1 MIAHDQKNDDD
12 ARAALRARLMR
23 VVPDASEVQA
33 DALLDRIL
41 RRFGW
46 RDCAQLAAV
55 LEELAAPT
63 LHPDAPFWWVALTVR
78 IFEESTAGRRV
89 FAGLSG
95 GRSVGTSM
103 LASRAFP
110 GGPSGLA
117 ISRGGAP
124 RRFTRVAALKSRGF
138 KTERMRHGGAR
149 PRAGR
154 KPAPGESYEA
164 ARRRKEAAVAA
175 RA

>member
-95 GRSVGTSM
+95 G
-103 LASRAFP
+103 AQ
-110 GGPSGLA
+110 
-117 ISRGGAP
+117 RG
-124 RRFTRVAALKSRGF
+124 
-138 KTERMRHGGAR
+138 H
-149 PRAGR
+149 
-154 KPAPGESYEA
+154 
-164 ARRRKEAAVAA
+164 
-175 RA
+175 